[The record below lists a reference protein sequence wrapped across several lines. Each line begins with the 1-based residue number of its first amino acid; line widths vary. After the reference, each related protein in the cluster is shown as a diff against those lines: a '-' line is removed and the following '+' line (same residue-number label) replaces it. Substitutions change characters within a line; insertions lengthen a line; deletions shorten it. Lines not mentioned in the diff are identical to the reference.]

1 MDRTDIA
8 KLTEN
13 ARMAIWTD
21 DAPRLAKMLAAG
33 LAGDLPTGGA
43 EQGELVHTALNRFRR
58 TPHLLPMLLEAGF
71 HPEAPDWQGVPP
83 FLQASGYAMP
93 DAMRLLLEA
102 GADPFS
108 VTDSGANAASMV
120 IGGCHCD
127 DCDARREEARA
138 MVHALGVRLNP
149 LSDHCADL
157 MRRAGEWPGNG
168 SRIRELLALG
178 IPPDPLQW
186 TPMMMDLVME
196 NLSAGDIDEAERPD
210 LGLDLDHRD
219 AWDRNLFL
227 LAAAV
232 GRADLLEP
240 LIRKGADL
248 RTTGADGM
256 NALHYAARSGH
267 IPVLDWLAA
276 RGLDLESR
284 DSDGR
289 TPLMLA
295 VEHHE
300 QAAAERLLDLGA
312 DVKAADSE
320 GGGVVNLAC
329 RPEMLSLLI
338 RRGADVTARR
348 GSGYQ
353 LIHDTIDME
362 MVELL
367 LDAGADVNAISGGGS
382 WILKD
387 IAQQGD
393 AEGIATLLRR
403 GADVNL
409 SCGSE
414 GTALFGAVQSDNIKC
429 VQMLLDAGAY
439 INAMDSDGWTC
450 LSWVKSPEMA
460 QYLLDQG
467 ADPFLCEEYGGS
479 APIIWHEEEILEVF
493 RRFRHSPAGRERW
506 RQGGHHLRDHQENAG
521 E

>member
-1 MDRTDIA
+1 MDRTDTA

-13 ARMAIWTD
+13 ARMAIWDD
-21 DAPRLAKMLAAG
+21 DAPQLAKMLAHG
-33 LAGDLPTGGA
+33 LADRLPGGGE
-43 EQGELVHTALNRFRR
+43 EQGKLLSAALTGFRR
-58 TPHLLPMLLEAGF
+58 RGPDFLRMLLEAGF
-71 HPEAPDWQGVPP
+71 DPEAPDWQGVPP
-83 FLQASGYAMP
+83 LLQAAGYAMP
-93 DAMRLLLEA
+93 DAITLLLQA
-102 GADPFS
+102 GADPLR

-120 IGGCHCD
+120 IGGRCCD
-127 DCDARREEARA
+127 DCDSRREETKT
-138 MVHALGVRLNP
+138 MVRELGVSLDP
-149 LSDHCADL
+149 FSDHCRDL

-178 IPPDPLQW
+178 IPTEPLRW
-186 TPMMMDLVME
+186 TPLMMDLVMG
-196 NLSAGDIDEAERPD
+196 NLTAGDIDDAAQS
-210 LGLDLDHRD
+210 GLDLDHRD
-219 AWDRNLFL
+219 AWSRNLFL

-240 LIRKGADL
+240 LMRKGADI

-276 RGLDLESR
+276 QGLDLESQ
-284 DSDGR
+284 DSKGR

-295 VEHHE
+295 VNHDDE
-300 QAAAERLLDLGA
+300 AGAERLLDLGA
-312 DVKAADSE
+312 DVEAADFD
-320 GGGVVNLAC
+320 GGRVVHLAS

-338 RRGADVTARR
+338 RHGVDVTAPSRC
-348 GSGYQ
+348 GYQ
-353 LIHDTIDME
+353 LIHNTIDME

-367 LDAGADVNAISGGGS
+367 LDAGADVNAMSGGGS

-393 AEGIATLLRR
+393 VEGVATLLRH

-429 VQMLLDAGAY
+429 VEMLREAGAH

-450 LSWVKSPEMA
+450 LSWVKSLEMA
-460 QYLLDQG
+460 QYLLEQG

-479 APIIWHEEEILEVF
+479 APINWHEEEIRELF
-493 RRFRHSPAGRERW
+493 RRFRLSPAGQERW
-506 RQGGHHLRDHQENAG
+506 LQGGHHVKDHQGNAG